1 MPDLEIL
8 DNVQRT
14 ELRPG
19 DVLELPVGF
28 GIGPE
33 TCARLRYIRHAPGE
47 WHATVVQ
54 GGKDSR
60 DVPIYL
66 CACDRLQVV
75 RRGDT
80 ITEHD
85 KETP

>member
-1 MPDLEIL
+1 MTTLEIL
-8 DNVQRT
+8 DDLNRT

-19 DVLELPVGF
+19 DVLEVPVGF

-33 TCARLRYIRHAPGE
+33 TCARLRYVLHPPGE

-66 CACDRLQVV
+66 ASCDRLQVV
-75 RRGDT
+75 RRNGDNA
-80 ITEHD
+80 
-85 KETP
+85 